1 MQERIYCSEQIK
13 IPASYPEIMKQYS
26 KSVLAEQ
33 PSDLIDFS
41 IKYFGRLASEKT
53 AAPAQPFIPNVK
65 QISDL
70 YKSDLKSAQPAQ
82 IPSVLKSVVPEH
94 VLSQINT
101 WHKFATQQLKIEAD
115 SAEQPKLYL
124 IILFC
129 LVSPSMYEVLSS
141 VFYCLQNGKMGYIS
155 ANDCKFV
162 FGVLSKL
169 DYRIEKNALDAVKE
183 ITAQK
188 TDVFID
194 DIVAKLGIK
203 K

>member
-1 MQERIYCSEQIK
+1 
-13 IPASYPEIMKQYS
+13 
-26 KSVLAEQ
+26 
-33 PSDLIDFS
+33 
-41 IKYFGRLASEKT
+41 
-53 AAPAQPFIPNVK
+53 
-65 QISDL
+65 
-70 YKSDLKSAQPAQ
+70 
-82 IPSVLKSVVPEH
+82 
-94 VLSQINT
+94 
-101 WHKFATQQLKIEAD
+101 
-115 SAEQPKLYL
+115 
-124 IILFC
+124 
-129 LVSPSMYEVLSS
+129 MYEVLSS